1 VIQSTFRRN
10 RPPSRSA
17 AAASAAIVLA
27 ACLAAPAASAHAVWF
42 AQRAGQLAFIFGL
55 GADDESMV
63 ERLSHVTAVDGYD
76 SGWKPVATQLRTEG
90 PLVVVNAGKSLA
102 VVTAAMDYG
111 LWSKLPNGH
120 WVAKGRD
127 AVPNSTLSERN
138 YKYAVRIVGP
148 LTTPVPALPN
158 QVLEVVPVG
167 ANLPALKGQPLRLRV
182 LFHGKPIAGVKIL
195 RDFVN
200 DPDGKGVTS
209 GADGTLT
216 IRVRNQG
223 LNVFDASYDGPAEN
237 PRQEDRID
245 YEATLSFV
253 LPHKPE

>member
-1 VIQSTFRRN
+1 MTQSILRRVF
-10 RPPSRSA
+10 SHARSI
-17 AAASAAIVLA
+17 AAASAAAVLTV
-27 ACLAAPAASAHAVWF
+27 CLAAPVASAHAVWF
-42 AQRAGQLAFIFGL
+42 AQRADQLAFIFGL

-63 ERLSHVTAVDGYD
+63 ERLSHVTGVDGYD
-76 SGWKPVATQLRTEG
+76 SGWKPVPTQLQADG
-90 PLVVVNAGKSLA
+90 PLVVVHAGKSLA

-138 YKYAVRIVGP
+138 YKYAIHIVAP
-148 LTTPVPALPN
+148 LTAPIPPLPH
-158 QVLEVVPVG
+158 QALEVVPVG
-167 ANLPALKGQPLRLRV
+167 ASLPTLKGQPLRLRV

-200 DPDGKGVTS
+200 DPDGRTVTS
-209 GADGTLT
+209 GADGTVT

-223 LNVFDASYDGPAEN
+223 LNVIDASYDGPPED
-237 PRQEDRID
+237 PHQEDRID